1 MPNYQSPGVY
11 VEEVS
16 SGSRPIEGVG
26 TAVCAFVGFTERGT
40 PNRPTLVTNWTQY
53 NKAFGG
59 FVEGAYLPQAVYGYF
74 LNGGGAAYVVRVGA
88 DDEEPRQASANGA
101 GNHGVGTRSGGDGGA
116 PALGSAAQAELPA
129 AGDGGRTALRARAL
143 TAGSAGN
150 ELSIEAADASD
161 PGEDLFKLIVRQG
174 EREAEVFDNLSL
186 RKGPRN
192 AATVVKTS
200 SKLIV
205 VEEVKGASASLVP
218 AKGTRVALA
227 GGAQS
232 ATPAVPQ
239 APASAPVEIAPEAY
253 IGDTADRTGFA
264 GLEAVEEV
272 TMLCVPDLMAAYQSG
287 AVDLDG
293 LKAVQLAMIAHCELM
308 ADRVAILDAP
318 PGLGAQQVKE
328 WRVDVAGYDSK
339 YAALYWPWIKVLDPV
354 KGRPSLIPPS
364 GYIAG
369 VWARSDDTRGVHKAP
384 ANEVLRGVIDL
395 ETNIT
400 RGEHD
405 QLNPIAVN
413 CIRSFPGQGIRVWG
427 ARTLSSDP
435 EWRYL
440 NVRRLFNFVEKSILS
455 STNWVVFEP
464 NDRFLWGSVRRTITM
479 FLRRVW
485 RSGALFGRTPEE
497 AFFVKCD
504 EENNPPENRDAGIL
518 TVDIGIA
525 PVKPAEFIVFRIA
538 QYSEGAALEE

>member
-1 MPNYQSPGVY
+1 VPTYQSPGVY

-40 PNRPTLVTNWTQY
+40 PNQPTLVTNWTQY
-53 NKAFGG
+53 TKAFGG
-59 FVEGAYLPQAVYGYF
+59 FVEGAYLPQSVYGYF

-88 DDEEPRQASANGA
+88 ADGETGHESTNGSSNGA
-101 GNHGVGTRSGGDGGA
+101 A
-116 PALGSAAQAELPA
+116 AALGSAAQGELLA
-129 AGDGGRTALRARAL
+129 AGDGDRPALRARAL
-143 TAGSAGN
+143 TPGEAGN
-150 ELSIEAADASD
+150 ELSIEVADASESGD
-161 PGEDLFKLIVRQG
+161 DLFKLIVRQG
-174 EREAEVFDNLSL
+174 DREAEVFDNLSL

-192 AATVVKTS
+192 VATAVKAS
-200 SKLIV
+200 SKLIT
-205 VEEVKGASASLVP
+205 VEEIRGAASLVP

-227 GGAQS
+227 GGAGS
-232 ATPAVPQ
+232 AAPAVPE
-239 APASAPVEIAPEAY
+239 STVPVQIAPSDY
-253 IGDTADRTGFA
+253 VGDTADRTGFA
-264 GLEAVEEV
+264 GLEAIENV
-272 TMLCVPDLMAAYQSG
+272 TMLCVPDLMAAFEQG
-287 AVDLDG
+287 TVDLEG
-293 LKAVQLAMIAHCELM
+293 VKAVQLAMIAHCELM

-318 PGLGAQQVKE
+318 PGLGAQQVRE
-328 WRVDVAGYDSK
+328 WRMNDAGYDSK
-339 YAALYWPWIKVLDPV
+339 YAALYWPWVKVLDPV
-354 KGRPSLIPPS
+354 KGKPELIPPS

-369 VWARSDDTRGVHKAP
+369 VWARSDETRGVHKAP
-384 ANEVLRGVIDL
+384 ANEVVRGVVDL

-405 QLNPIAVN
+405 QLNPVAVN
-413 CIRSFPGQGIRVWG
+413 CIRVFPGQGIRVWG

-440 NVRRLFNFVEKSILS
+440 NVRRLFNFVEKSILDG
-455 STNWVVFEP
+455 TNWVVFEP

-485 RSGALFGRTPEE
+485 RSGALYGRTPEE

-504 EENNPPENRDAGIL
+504 EENNPPEDRDAGIL

-525 PVKPAEFIVFRIA
+525 PVKPAEFIVFRVS
-538 QYSEGAALEE
+538 QYSAGAALEE